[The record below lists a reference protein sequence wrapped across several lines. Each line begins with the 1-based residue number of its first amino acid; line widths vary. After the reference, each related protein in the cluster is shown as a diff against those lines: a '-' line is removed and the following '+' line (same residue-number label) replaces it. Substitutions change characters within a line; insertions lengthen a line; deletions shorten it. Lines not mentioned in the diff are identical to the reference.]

1 MKKLILMGAFALLSI
16 GAVAQNVQFHY
27 DFGHNIYD
35 GKNADKNLS
44 SRGHITT
51 TVEMFRPDSW
61 GSTYFFID
69 MDYLSSDKAANAKY
83 AGVQGAYWEIS
94 REFCFWQ
101 DSKVDWLA
109 VHVEYDGGL
118 NNTSLTFNNA
128 WLAGLAYNGHS
139 KDFSKTWSLQVMYKG
154 IPYKTKIN
162 GKRGEQSESGEIVD
176 NDYTTHGWEH
186 GFQITGVWGI
196 NFAHNW
202 CTFSGF
208 FDFWKEYRSWQNT
221 RFIFLS
227 EPQFWVNLNQI
238 KGMDKFNLSLGG
250 EVELSYNFA
259 GKGFY
264 CIPTLAA
271 KWSF

>member
-1 MKKLILMGAFALLSI
+1 MKKLLLAGACALLSL
-16 GAVAQNVQFHY
+16 GAAAQNIQFHY
-27 DFGHNIYD
+27 DFGHNIYN
-35 GKNADKNLS
+35 GKDAEKDLS
-44 SRGHITT
+44 RRGHITT

-61 GSTYFFID
+61 GSTYFFVD
-69 MDYLSSDKAANAKY
+69 MDYLSSDKALNAKY

-101 DSKVDWLA
+101 DTKMDWLA

-118 NNTSLTFNNA
+118 NISSGTYKNA

-139 KDFSKTWSLQVMYKG
+139 KDYSKTWSLQVMYKG
-154 IPYKTKIN
+154 IPESTKF
-162 GKRGEQSESGEIVD
+162 SGEKR
-176 NDYTTHGWEH
+176 GWEH

-208 FDFWKEYRSWQNT
+208 FDFWKEYRSWQDT
-221 RFIFLS
+221 RYIFLS

-238 KGMDKFNLSLGG
+238 KGMDKFNLSVGT
-250 EVELSYNFA
+250 EVELSASFA
-259 GKGFY
+259 AKGF
-264 CIPTLAA
+264 CAIPTAA
-271 KWSF
+271 LKWTF